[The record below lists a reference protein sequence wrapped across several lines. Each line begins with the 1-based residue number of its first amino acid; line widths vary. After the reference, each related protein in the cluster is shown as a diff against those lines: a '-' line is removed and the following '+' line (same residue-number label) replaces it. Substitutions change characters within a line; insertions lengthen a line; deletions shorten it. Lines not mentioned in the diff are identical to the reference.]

1 MTIFNIFSLLG
12 GLGMFLYGMKV
23 MGDNLEKCAGGR
35 LEKILEK
42 LTSNKY
48 KGILLGAFITAI
60 IQSSG
65 AVTVMLV
72 GFVNSGIMQIEQTV
86 GVIMGSSI
94 GTTVTAWILSLS
106 GLGGGSII
114 LQLLKPESFSP
125 LLIFF
130 GGIMILFFHKDK
142 IKNIGRIIMG
152 FGLLMY
158 GMCVMTNAMSPLS
171 ESEAFR
177 NILTVFQNPICG
189 VIAGIVLTTVL
200 QSSSASVGVLQA
212 LSATGAISFGAAIPI
227 LIGQN
232 IGACS
237 TALISSVNADK
248 KAKQTAFVQLY
259 FKVIGAIL
267 FLTVYYILNAI
278 FKFAF
283 ADNMINGFQIAAI
296 HTVFNVLSTIVML
309 PFTKQLISLAE
320 KTVKGKKSVKRTQ
333 DDIVRIDDRLLKMP
347 DVAIEP
353 CKNAIKEMADLSLG
367 NVDLCLDLL
376 YKFDE
381 KKLEHISKSESMIDN
396 YEDVLATALSK
407 ISAKKT
413 NAQTSQTASLFI
425 HAINDIERIGDHA
438 VNIAESAR
446 NIHNE
451 NLEFSD
457 NTKNELGVIRHLLED
472 IMATAFS
479 AFKEHDIHLAA
490 QVEPMEEV
498 MDYLSMELK
507 NRAVIRMQS
516 NEYAVQTGIA
526 YLDIL
531 NDFERI
537 SDHCS
542 NLAIYIVQSD
552 NNNYAVHEYSDNLK
566 KDNSNFKKYY
576 MELLDKYSL
585 SVGIIK

>member
-23 MGDNLEKCAGGR
+23 MGDNLEKCTGGR

-48 KGILLGAFITAI
+48 KGILLGIFITAV

-72 GFVNSGIMQIEQTV
+72 GFVNSGIMQMEQTV

-106 GLGGGSII
+106 GLSGGSII
-114 LQLLKPESFSP
+114 LQLLKPENFSP

-142 IKNIGRIIMG
+142 IKNVGCIIMG

-171 ESEAFR
+171 QSEAFKSML
-177 NILTVFQNPICG
+177 IVFQNPICG
-189 VIAGIVLTTVL
+189 VIAGVVLTTIL

-212 LSATGAISFGAAIPI
+212 LSVTDSITFGSAIPI

-237 TALISSVNADK
+237 TALISSINADK

-267 FLTVYYILNAI
+267 FLTVYYTLNTIL
-278 FKFAF
+278 KFAF
-283 ADNMINGFQIAAI
+283 VENMINGFQIAAI
-296 HTVFNVLSTIVML
+296 HTVFNILSTIVML
-309 PFTKQLISLAE
+309 PFTQQLIILAK
-320 KTVKGKKSVKRTQ
+320 KTVKGKESGKGTLNDVM
-333 DDIVRIDDRLLKMP
+333 RIDDRLLKMP

-367 NVDLCLDLL
+367 NVNLCLDLL

-381 KKLEHISKSESMIDN
+381 KKLERINKSESMIDT
-396 YEDVLATALSK
+396 YEDILATALSK

-438 VNIAESAR
+438 VNIAESAKELY
-446 NIHNE
+446 NK

-457 NTKNELGVIRHLLED
+457 DTKKEFGVIRHLLED
-472 IMATAFS
+472 IMAATFS
-479 AFKEHDIHLAA
+479 SFKEYDTYLAS

-507 NRAVIRMQS
+507 NRAVNRMQN
-516 NEYAVQTGIA
+516 NEYAVQTGIT
-526 YLDIL
+526 YLNIL

-542 NLAIYIVQSD
+542 NLAIYIVQAD
-552 NNNYAVHEYSDNLK
+552 NNNYAIHEYSDNMK
-566 KDNSNFKKYY
+566 KDNSSFKKYY
-576 MELLDKYSL
+576 SDLLDKYIQQL
-585 SVGIIK
+585 V